1 VVADDGAFL
10 FRYANAQNPNDP
22 RSVSMEFFKEELE
35 RRSGGRIKVENYFGG
50 ILGTEREIA
59 DAVAIGALQAT
70 RGGMFEDASIKFNI
84 VLLPYLVGGWDEAIC
99 LARSPWMMEIAAE
112 GRTRGFHIPAVGI
125 SQGFRAHGS
134 KRRAIRTVADFDGL
148 KIRVPNAQEVF
159 HRMENALGA
168 NPQGIA
174 QSETYSGLR
183 TGVVDGTT
191 APPSDLWDR
200 RQYEVLEWVTIDTH
214 ATGPD
219 PLMVNLAWYQQLPT
233 DLRVIFDEVAR
244 QALEYS
250 DELYSASEEKIIA
263 DLAEHVEI
271 IYPTPEVRAE
281 MRERTRPVYDFFV
294 DRGDFTWADI
304 EAAVAASKS
313 CLISSS
319 RDSSLETETRPSQPV
334 TLSTAT
340 PSGDAYSWNDGGI
353 QKPVILSE
361 RGESKNLPKLSATP
375 KETRYSDPRG
385 TLRLARRHSLAQGDS
400 EFFIGSEGVRRPSRR
415 VPGGNEDR
423 SSCGSSPNLGGSFDS
438 ATSEVAP
445 LRMTGSRFSSEAEA
459 NSP

>member
-1 VVADDGAFL
+1 MKRRFLTALFAALLAGPLTAIGGDEAFL

-22 RSVSMEFFKEELE
+22 RSASMDFFKTELE
-35 RRSGGRIKVENYFGG
+35 RRTGGRIKVENYFGG

-59 DAVAIGALQAT
+59 DAVAIGALQGT

-84 VLLPYLVGGWDEAIC
+84 VLLPYLVAGWDEAIC
-99 LARSPWMMEIAAE
+99 LARSSWMMGVAAE
-112 GRTRGFHIPAVGI
+112 GRKKGFHIPAIGI

-134 KRRAIRTVADFDGL
+134 KKRAIRTVADFDGL

-219 PLMVNLAWYQQLPT
+219 PFMVNLAWYERLPT
-233 DLRVIFDEVAR
+233 ELREIFDDVSR
-244 QALEYS
+244 DALVRS
-250 DELYSASEEKIIA
+250 DELYSASEEKII
-263 DLAEHVEI
+263 DNLGDHVEI

-294 DRGDFTWADI
+294 NRGDFTWADI
-304 EAAVAASKS
+304 DAAVAASES
-313 CLISSS
+313 CQISNPH
-319 RDSSLETETRPSQPV
+319 DSSLDAETRPSQPV
-334 TLSTAT
+334 TLS
-340 PSGDAYSWNDGGI
+340 G
-353 QKPVILSE
+353 
-361 RGESKNLPKLSATP
+361 
-375 KETRYSDPRG
+375 
-385 TLRLARRHSLAQGDS
+385 
-400 EFFIGSEGVRRPSRR
+400 
-415 VPGGNEDR
+415 
-423 SSCGSSPNLGGSFDS
+423 
-438 ATSEVAP
+438 ATSEVAQP
-445 LRMTGSRFSSEAEA
+445 SCSYELVERRRQR
-459 NSP
+459 PPK